1 MQLPRCAL
9 TWLFHARCVHVC
21 VHSMT
26 CSTFHFTLCLHI
38 LSSRTSSTQPTHSQS
53 YNGGTSP
60 DSHSHTASSIPTR
73 SLLPR
78 QTVAST
84 VAAVIPPVFNAA
96 CAIGPPIAATAG
108 AVASAAS
115 TTPGMIVVGGMG
127 AKYLYD
133 RNTAPQ
139 DSIEG

>member
-1 MQLPRCAL
+1 
-9 TWLFHARCVHVC
+9 
-21 VHSMT
+21 
-26 CSTFHFTLCLHI
+26 
-38 LSSRTSSTQPTHSQS
+38 
-53 YNGGTSP
+53 
-60 DSHSHTASSIPTR
+60 
-73 SLLPR
+73 
-78 QTVAST
+78 

-133 RNTAPQ
+133 RSTAPQ